1 MIKEGEI
8 VLKIIHTADWH
19 IGKLVHGLH
28 MTEDQDY
35 LLKQFVRLVDDEKPD
50 VVIIA
55 GDIYDRT
62 VPPVEAVELMD
73 KILTEIL
80 IECKTKIIMITGNHD
95 SSDRVGFANRILR
108 NHGLYIRTDLEKSID
123 PIVISDEFG
132 AVNFYPIPFIEP
144 IRVRKLYDD
153 NEIKTY
159 DDSMKA
165 IMKEIDEVIDKS
177 ERNICITHGFVIGTE
192 SLDTSE
198 SERPLTVGG
207 SDYVSVDYF
216 NDFDYVALGHLH
228 GPQKVKS
235 EKIRYSGS
243 LMKYSFS
250 EALQKKS
257 ITVIDM
263 DENGETTIEQR
274 YLQPIR
280 DMRIIKG
287 NLNDLIDES
296 VYTLGNTDDYIMAV
310 ITDEGELVDPI
321 AKLRTV
327 YPNILKLSRES
338 KDSSDDDNRTSASS
352 DFLKKT
358 PDELFEE
365 FYTNISR
372 NEYTEEKKEIVEN
385 VVNEMNY
392 SERVK

>member
-1 MIKEGEI
+1 M
-8 VLKIIHTADWH
+8 KIIHTADWH

-28 MTEDQDY
+28 MTEDQEY

-73 KILTEIL
+73 RILTEIL
-80 IECKTKIIMITGNHD
+80 IDCKTKVIMITGNHD
-95 SSDRVGFANRILR
+95 SSDRVGFANRILK
-108 NHGLYIRTDLEKSID
+108 NHGLYIRTNLEKSID
-123 PIVISDEFG
+123 PIVIGDEFG
-132 AVNFYPIPFIEP
+132 TVNFYPIPFIEP
-144 IRVRKLYDD
+144 IRARKLYDD
-153 NEIKTY
+153 DNIKTY

-165 IMKEIDEVIDKS
+165 IMKEIDETIDKS
-177 ERNICITHGFVIGTE
+177 ERNVCITHGFVIGTE
-192 SLDTSE
+192 NLETSE

-207 SDYVSVDYF
+207 SDYVSADYF
-216 NDFDYVALGHLH
+216 DDFDYVALGHLH

-250 EALQKKS
+250 EALQNKS
-257 ITVIDM
+257 IAIINM
-263 DENGETTIEQR
+263 DENGETTIEKKV
-274 YLQPIR
+274 LNPIR

-287 NLNDLIDES
+287 NLNDLIDEE
-296 VYTLGNTDDYIMAV
+296 VYSLGNTDDYIMAV

-321 AKLRTV
+321 SKLRTV

-338 KDSSDDDNRTSASS
+338 KESLDNDNKTSASG
-352 DFLKKT
+352 DFLKKS
-358 PDELFEE
+358 PDELFDE
-365 FYTNISR
+365 FYTNTGS
-372 NEYTEEKKEIVEN
+372 NEYTKEKREIVEN
-385 VVNEMNY
+385 VVDEINY
-392 SERVK
+392 IERVK

>member
-1 MIKEGEI
+1 MIKEGEMI
-8 VLKIIHTADWH
+8 LKIIHTADWH

-28 MTEDQDY
+28 MTEDQNY
-35 LLKQFVRLVDDEKPD
+35 LLKQFVRLVDEEKPD
-50 VVIIA
+50 VVVIA

-62 VPPVEAVELMD
+62 IPPVEAVELMD

-95 SSDRVGFANRILR
+95 SSDRVGFANQILR

-132 AVNFYPIPFIEP
+132 IVNFYPIPFIEP
-144 IRVRKLYDD
+144 ILVRKLYDD
-153 NEIKTY
+153 DSIKTF

-165 IMKEIDEVIDKS
+165 IMKEIDGGIDKS
-177 ERNICITHGFVIGTE
+177 ERNICITHGFVIGTDT
-192 SLDTSE
+192 LDTSE

-207 SDYVSVDYF
+207 SEYVSADYF
-216 NDFDYVALGHLH
+216 DVFDYVALGHLH
-228 GPQKVKS
+228 GPQRVKS

-257 ITVIDM
+257 VTIVNM
-263 DENGETTIEQR
+263 DEKGEAVIEQR
-274 YLQPIR
+274 FLQPIR

-287 NLNDLIDES
+287 NLNDLIDER
-296 VYTLGNTDDYIMAV
+296 VYSQSNTDDYIMAI

-321 AKLRTV
+321 SKLRAV

-338 KDSSDDDNRTSASS
+338 NDTDDDNRTSAGS
-352 DFLKKT
+352 DFLKKN

-365 FYTNISR
+365 FYMNISSK
-372 NEYTEEKKEIVEN
+372 EYTKEKKEIVEN
-385 VVNEMNY
+385 VVDEINY